1 MSSNDKE
8 ALELIRYYKKS
19 WSLLQKF
26 DDGSLCLCKSEMGE
40 NFILGYD
47 EALMAV
53 DELKRE
59 LMKKGEA
66 SNIFGVQ
73 KASEFEGII
82 KNIYQTF
89 GGRDLLASPQE
100 KAANLIYYIIKDHPF
115 SDGNKRI
122 GSFIFV
128 LFLSKCK
135 LLFKSNGERRMSDN
149 ALVALALFVAQSEP
163 KQKDMVVNL
172 ITYLLGDQRLIDTD
186 ERLKAF
192 PR

>member
-8 ALELIRYYKKS
+8 AIELIRYYKKS

-26 DDGSLCLCKSEMGE
+26 DDGSLGLCMSDQGE

-47 EALMAV
+47 EALTAV

-59 LMKKGEA
+59 LGKKGEA
-66 SNIFGVQ
+66 SKIFGIQ
-73 KASEFEGII
+73 KASEIEGII

-89 GGRDLLASPQE
+89 GGRDLLVSPQE

-122 GSFIFV
+122 GSFIFI

-135 LLFKSNGERRMSDN
+135 LLYKSSGELRITDN
-149 ALVALALFVAQSEP
+149 ALVALAL
-163 KQKDMVVNL
+163 L
-172 ITYLLGDQRLIDTD
+172 I
-186 ERLKAF
+186 A
-192 PR
+192 

>member
-26 DDGSLCLCKSEMGE
+26 DDGSLGPYKSDVGE
-40 NFILGYD
+40 NFILGYS

-59 LMKKGEA
+59 LINKGEA

-100 KAANLIYYIIKDHPF
+100 KATNLIYYIIKDHPF

-135 LLFKSNGERRMSDN
+135 LLFKSNGERRISDN
-149 ALVALALFVAQSEP
+149 ALVALALFIAQSEP

-172 ITYLLGDQRLIDTD
+172 ITNLLGD
-186 ERLKAF
+186 
-192 PR
+192 

>member
-26 DDGSLCLCKSEMGE
+26 DDGSLGLYKSDVGE
-40 NFILGYD
+40 HFILGYD

-59 LMKKGEA
+59 LVKKGEA
-66 SNIFGVQ
+66 SKIFGVQ
-73 KASEFEGII
+73 KADEFEGII

-100 KAANLIYYIIKDHPF
+100 KAANLIYYIIKGHPF

-128 LFLSKCK
+128 LFLSKYK

-149 ALVALALFVAQSEP
+149 ALVALALFIAQSEP

-172 ITYLLGDQRLIDTD
+172 ITNLLVD
-186 ERLKAF
+186 
-192 PR
+192 

>member
-26 DDGSLCLCKSEMGE
+26 DDGSLGLCKSDVSE
-40 NFILGYD
+40 NFILGYS

-66 SNIFGVQ
+66 SDIFGVQ
-73 KASEFEGII
+73 KADEFEGII

-135 LLFKSNGERRMSDN
+135 LLFKSNSERII
-149 ALVALALFVAQSEP
+149 ATTPLFHLHCSSLKVSQS
-163 KQKDMVVNL
+163 KK
-172 ITYLLGDQRLIDTD
+172 IWW
-186 ERLKAF
+186 
-192 PR
+192 

>member
-1 MSSNDKE
+1 MSNNTKE

-26 DDGSLCLCKSEMGE
+26 DDGSLDLRKSDQGE

-47 EALMAV
+47 EALTAV

-59 LMKKGEA
+59 LINKGEA
-66 SNIFGVQ
+66 SNIFGIE
-73 KASEFEGII
+73 KADEFEGII

-122 GSFIFV
+122 GSFMFI

-149 ALVALALFVAQSEP
+149 ALVTLALFIAQSEP

-172 ITYLLGDQRLIDTD
+172 IANLLVD
-186 ERLKAF
+186 
-192 PR
+192 

>member
-8 ALELIRYYKKS
+8 ALELIIYYKKS

-26 DDGSLCLCKSEMGE
+26 DDGSLGLCKSDVGE

-47 EALMAV
+47 EALIAV

-73 KASEFEGII
+73 KADEGII

-89 GGRDLLASPQE
+89 GGRDLLASPQK

-122 GSFIFV
+122 ESFIFV

-135 LLFKSNGERRMSDN
+135 LLFKSNGERIISDN
-149 ALVALALFVAQSEP
+149 ALVALALFIAQSEP

-172 ITYLLGDQRLIDTD
+172 ITNLLVD
-186 ERLKAF
+186 
-192 PR
+192 

>member
-8 ALELIRYYKKS
+8 ALELIRDYKKS
-19 WSLLQKF
+19 WLLLQKF
-26 DDGSLCLCKSEMGE
+26 DDGSLSLCKSDVGE

-53 DELKRE
+53 GELKRE
-59 LMKKGEA
+59 LIKKGEA

-73 KASEFEGII
+73 KADEFEGII

-89 GGRDLLASPQE
+89 GGLDLLASSQE

-135 LLFKSNGERRMSDN
+135 LLFKSNGEHRMSDN
-149 ALVALALFVAQSEP
+149 ALVALALFIAQSEP

-172 ITYLLGDQRLIDTD
+172 IANLLGD
-186 ERLKAF
+186 
-192 PR
+192 

>member
-26 DDGSLCLCKSEMGE
+26 DDGSLEPCKSDVGE

-47 EALMAV
+47 EALTAV

-59 LMKKGEA
+59 LIKKGEA
-66 SNIFGVQ
+66 SDIFGVQ
-73 KASEFEGII
+73 KAKEFEGII

-89 GGRDLLASPQE
+89 GGRDLLASQQE

-149 ALVALALFVAQSEP
+149 GLVTLALFIAQSEP

-172 ITYLLGDQRLIDTD
+172 ITNLLVD
-186 ERLKAF
+186 
-192 PR
+192 

>member
-26 DDGSLCLCKSEMGE
+26 DDGSLCLCKSEVGE
-40 NFILGYD
+40 NFILGYS

-53 DELKRE
+53 NELKRE

-73 KASEFEGII
+73 KADEFEGII

-122 GSFIFV
+122 GSFMFI

-135 LLFKSNGERRMSDN
+135 LLFKSNGERRTSDN

-172 ITYLLGDQRLIDTD
+172 ITNLLGD
-186 ERLKAF
+186 
-192 PR
+192 

>member
-26 DDGSLCLCKSEMGE
+26 DDGSLNLCRSDQGE

-73 KASEFEGII
+73 KADEFEGII

-100 KAANLIYYIIKDHPF
+100 KAAN
-115 SDGNKRI
+115 
-122 GSFIFV
+122 
-128 LFLSKCK
+128 
-135 LLFKSNGERRMSDN
+135 
-149 ALVALALFVAQSEP
+149 
-163 KQKDMVVNL
+163 
-172 ITYLLGDQRLIDTD
+172 
-186 ERLKAF
+186 
-192 PR
+192 

>member
-8 ALELIRYYKKS
+8 ALELIIYYKKS

-26 DDGSLCLCKSEMGE
+26 DDGSLGPCKSDVGE
-40 NFILGYD
+40 NFILGYS

-53 DELKRE
+53 GELKRE
-59 LMKKGEA
+59 LIKKGEA
-66 SNIFGVQ
+66 SKIFGIQ

-89 GGRDLLASPQE
+89 GGRDLLVSPQE

-122 GSFIFV
+122 GSFIFI
-128 LFLSKCK
+128 LFLSKCR
-135 LLFKSNGERRMSDN
+135 LLYKSSGELRINDN
-149 ALVALALFVAQSEP
+149 ALVALALFIAQSEP

-172 ITYLLGDQRLIDTD
+172 ITNLLVD
-186 ERLKAF
+186 
-192 PR
+192 

>member
-1 MSSNDKE
+1 MNSNDKE

-26 DDGSLCLCKSEMGE
+26 DDGSLCLCKSDVGE

-73 KASEFEGII
+73 KTDEFEGII

-122 GSFIFV
+122 GSFIFI

-135 LLFKSNGERRMSDN
+135 LLFKSNSERRISDN
-149 ALVALALFVAQSEP
+149 AIVALALFVAQSEP

-172 ITYLLGDQRLIDTD
+172 ITNLLGD
-186 ERLKAF
+186 
-192 PR
+192 

>member
-26 DDGSLCLCKSEMGE
+26 DDGSLDLCRSDQGE
-40 NFILGYD
+40 NFILRYD
-47 EALMAV
+47 KALMAV

-59 LMKKGEA
+59 LMKRGEA

-73 KASEFEGII
+73 KADEFEGII

-122 GSFIFV
+122 GSFIFI

-135 LLFKSNGERRMSDN
+135 LLFKSNGERRISDN
-149 ALVALALFVAQSEP
+149 ALVALALFIAQSEP

-172 ITYLLGDQRLIDTD
+172 ITNLLVD
-186 ERLKAF
+186 
-192 PR
+192 

>member
-1 MSSNDKE
+1 MNSNDKE

-26 DDGSLCLCKSEMGE
+26 DDGSLNLCRSDQGE

-73 KASEFEGII
+73 KTDEFEGII

-122 GSFIFV
+122 GSFMFV

-135 LLFKSNGERRMSDN
+135 LLFKSNSERRISDN
-149 ALVALALFVAQSEP
+149 ALVTLALFIAQSEP

-172 ITYLLGDQRLIDTD
+172 ITNLLGD
-186 ERLKAF
+186 
-192 PR
+192 

>member
-1 MSSNDKE
+1 MSCNDKE
-8 ALELIRYYKKS
+8 TLELIRYYTKS

-26 DDGSLCLCKSEMGE
+26 DDGSLGLCKSDIGE
-40 NFILGYD
+40 NFILGYS

-59 LMKKGEA
+59 LINKGEA

-73 KASEFEGII
+73 KADEFEGII

-89 GGRDLLASPQE
+89 GGRDLLVSTQE

-122 GSFIFV
+122 GSFIFI
-128 LFLSKCK
+128 LFLSKCR
-135 LLFKSNGERRMSDN
+135 LLYKSSGELRINDN
-149 ALVALALFVAQSEP
+149 ALVALALFIAQSEP

-172 ITYLLGDQRLIDTD
+172 ITNLLVD
-186 ERLKAF
+186 
-192 PR
+192 